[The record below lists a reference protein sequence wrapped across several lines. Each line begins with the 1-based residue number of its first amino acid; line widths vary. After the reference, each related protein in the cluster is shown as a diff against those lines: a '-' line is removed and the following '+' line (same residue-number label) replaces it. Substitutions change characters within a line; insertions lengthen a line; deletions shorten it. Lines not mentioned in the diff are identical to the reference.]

1 MLRNKNRILWIALI
15 ALFIALGFFI
25 LENRCNV
32 VWSNGNFSDV
42 KTQVSSATTA
52 IFIDTRVFCPVCQ
65 EKGLESCVYVG
76 TSSTTLL
83 YYQPWYDEDGV
94 YHNENPNTITTYYS
108 CSQGHEWYEMHNM
121 GRTTFKI
128 TKDTEDEPEEYTLL
142 EEGELSFYTDEE
154 FLWEQDEIDYTPA
167 TTITFGNGVGTI
179 TWENGYMEFE
189 GDAFE
194 SARIFF
200 IAYLKPM
207 IDGYIENK
215 QKEGI
220 TITEE
225 PDELLTIDEPEEV
238 LVQLT
243 TCGVLKDNFRPQ
255 LFLKVTDTDLSR
267 CLIDDKLRIDL
278 NGEIYWIKLQREWR
292 YIPYMPKIGDAY

>member
-200 IAYLKPM
+200 EVILKSM
-207 IDGYIENK
+207 IDDYIESEMD
-215 QKEGI
+215 EGGVSLVFG
-220 TITEE
+220 
-225 PDELLTIDEPEEV
+225 ELLPEHI
-238 LVQLT
+238 LFQYTTSGQLSKT
-243 TCGVLKDNFRPQ
+243 FKPEWFMKIVG
-255 LFLKVTDTDLSR
+255 TDLSK
-267 CLIDDKLRIDL
+267 CFVDNKLKIEI
-278 NGEIYWIKLQREWR
+278 NGEIYWLKVEKDAE
-292 YIPYMPKIGDAY
+292 YSPYTPGIEATY